1 MSNVFDS
8 KPSPEETKQPGYTG
22 PAMLP
27 GMAMIAMFM
36 LMIVL
41 VAGFGALTGK
51 IDPRL
56 KYMVLGMSTL
66 LAVGIF
72 GFLRLRRWGWAIMVA
87 GTLLFTIGY
96 FLFWQQ
102 THAIQPL
109 FMSGFSLIFFLYLIR
124 NDVRVRV
131 R

>member
-1 MSNVFDS
+1 MSDVFDS
-8 KPSPEETKQPGYTG
+8 KPSPEKMKQPGYTG

-51 IDPRL
+51 FDPRL
-56 KYMVLGMSTL
+56 KYMVLGMATL

-87 GTLLFTIGY
+87 GTLLFTVGY
-96 FLFWQQ
+96 IFFWRQ

-109 FMSGFSLIFFLYLIR
+109 FMSGFSLVFFLYLIR
-124 NDVRVRV
+124 DDVRVRL